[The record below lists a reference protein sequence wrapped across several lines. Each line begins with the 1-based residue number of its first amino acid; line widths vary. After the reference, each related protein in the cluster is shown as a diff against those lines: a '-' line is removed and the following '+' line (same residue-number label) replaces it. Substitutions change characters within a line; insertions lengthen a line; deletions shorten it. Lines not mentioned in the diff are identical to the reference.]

1 MLVVAVVVLE
11 KTPLLAALAVQVVA
25 AKVVALQLARQL
37 LDRQILVVVVVA
49 QTSTVAL
56 LKLVV
61 QVSWQF
67 VMQTLTQQ
75 QPLRQA
81 PPQ

>member
-67 VMQTLTQQ
+67 VMQTPTRRRL
-75 QPLRQA
+75 LRQA